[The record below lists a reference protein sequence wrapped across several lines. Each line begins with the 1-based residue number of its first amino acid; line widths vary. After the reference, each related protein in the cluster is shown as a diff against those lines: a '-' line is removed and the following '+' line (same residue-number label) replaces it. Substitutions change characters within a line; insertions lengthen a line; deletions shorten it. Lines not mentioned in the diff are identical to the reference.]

1 MMNKLERKRYE
12 MLVRVKDFAASRP
25 DQFLPE
31 TPAGHR
37 IATIVSTL
45 TELGE
50 QGSEKTSRKND
61 SRAKQNRKT
70 DTREALREDLL
81 AISRTARALSVRH
94 PELAE
99 KFKISKTMTDVAL
112 VTTARAFARE
122 ALSYRDEFIAFELP
136 PDFIEHLNADAT
148 EFEAAIS
155 ERNTAAEHVS
165 SASNAIET
173 GIARGMEA
181 VMQLDAILKN
191 RYRNDA
197 GNLNAWLRASH
208 VERIGRATAAP
219 EPVLEQSAAAAAN

>member
-31 TPAGHR
+31 TTAGQR

-45 TELGE
+45 AELGE
-50 QGSEKTSRKND
+50 QGSEKTTRKND
-61 SRAKQNRKT
+61 SRAKQNRKA
-70 DTREALREDLL
+70 DAREALREDLQ
-81 AISRTARALSVRH
+81 AISRTARALPH

-122 ALSYRDEFIAFELP
+122 AQSYRDEFIAFELP
-136 PDFIEHLNADAT
+136 ADFIEHLNADAT

-173 GIARGMEA
+173 SIARGMEA

-208 VERIGRATAAP
+208 VERVGRATVSVPAP
-219 EPVLEQSAAAAAN
+219 EQSTAAAAN